1 MVRSDEVD
9 IISICVK
16 VPEHRDILLAALA
29 AGKHIY
35 CEWPLGRNIQE
46 AEELASTAERAGVH
60 VTIGLQ
66 ARLSPA
72 ARRARQLVQDGA
84 IGRPLSAR
92 ILSTSPVTGFAHFIF
107 SGKPS
112 DREFWLG
119 KKLGM
124 DQDAIEQKYRCLK
137 ACLHGCDA
145 HRLERVAVPDLDRY
159 CWIKGDLSFE

>member
-16 VPEHRDILLAALA
+16 VPEHRDILLAA
-29 AGKHIY
+29 GKHIY

-46 AEELASTAERAGVH
+46 AEELATTAERAGVH

-66 ARLSPA
+66 ARLSPV

-92 ILSTSPVTGFAHFIF
+92 ILSTSPVTGAEQPSVYAYLNDPQYGATLSTILGGHTLDLAISVAGRLQVEEFLFIILRLAPV
-107 SGKPS
+107 S
-112 DREFWLG
+112 
-119 KKLGM
+119 
-124 DQDAIEQKYRCLK
+124 K
-137 ACLHGCDA
+137 AA
-145 HRLERVAVPDLDRY
+145 
-159 CWIKGDLSFE
+159 W